1 PQMPQSEHNLSSC
14 CDVDGSFDSLVQPD
28 RYTRYTSEHS
38 LAPEERN
45 VYSSE
50 PLGAFSSLRSDIC
63 GWLDA
68 TPDGAGGISH
78 RIAINIA
85 PLAERESV
93 QSSAV
98 SLFTSHACP
107 VRRRRGFTDCLPV
120 GAYSRLEG

>member
-1 PQMPQSEHNLSSC
+1 MPQSEHNLSSC
-14 CDVDGSFDSLVQPD
+14 CAVDGSFDSLVQPD
-28 RYTRYTSEHS
+28 RSTRYTSEHS

-45 VYSSE
+45 VCSSE
-50 PLGAFSSLRSDIC
+50 LDAFSSVRSDIC

-68 TPDGAGGISH
+68 THDGAGGISH

-98 SLFTSHACP
+98 SLFTAHAMSSSKTP
-107 VRRRRGFTDCLPV
+107 WIH
-120 GAYSRLEG
+120 